1 MGLTLQR
8 RMRHLMHLLEFDNAH
23 MGIDLSRTDTDMS
36 QHLLLPVLLQ
46 QDFLRCSGPVAA
58 ESIQS

>member
-1 MGLTLQR
+1 
-8 RMRHLMHLLEFDNAH
+8 MRHLTHLLEFDNAH